1 MANKTKKVTTKKSVA
16 ETNVAVADFSQTNQD
31 LMISV
36 LIVSL
41 TVNLFVLIG
50 WVALQVTS
58 VYDAEVAAFLF
69 TR

>member
-1 MANKTKKVTTKKSVA
+1 MAIKTKKVTTKKLTADTEVA
-16 ETNVAVADFSQTNQD
+16 AANFSQTNQD
-31 LMISV
+31 LMISI

-41 TVNLFVLIG
+41 TVNLFILIG

-69 TR
+69 TK